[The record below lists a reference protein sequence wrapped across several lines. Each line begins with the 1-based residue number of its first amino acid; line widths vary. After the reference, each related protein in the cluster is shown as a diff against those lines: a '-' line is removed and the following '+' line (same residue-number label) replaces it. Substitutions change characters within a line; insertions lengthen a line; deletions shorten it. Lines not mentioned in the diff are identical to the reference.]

1 MFVLYECERECNRE
15 GKLFGRTNKKEKE
28 KKGTKLK
35 QLFDVNVGLKSVRSY
50 AVSVAVC
57 SLLLSA
63 FFLYLL
69 VCGLR
74 IKLETWQ
81 CIYREQPSPLCPLS
95 VGSPCSAVLLARRL
109 LLLPLG
115 QSITLQVGNKVVKT
129 NGLRDKM
136 RLLKLHVCKLTC
148 CVTVCVCVCASLWVY
163 GCSSVLVYLALPA
176 NQNGS

>member
-1 MFVLYECERECNRE
+1 ML
-15 GKLFGRTNKKEKE
+15 
-28 KKGTKLK
+28 
-35 QLFDVNVGLKSVRSY
+35 GLSPSVSI
-50 AVSVAVC
+50 VVC
-57 SLLLSA
+57 SLLSA
-63 FFLYLL
+63 FILYLF

-81 CIYREQPSPLCPLS
+81 CIYREQPSPLCPPS
-95 VGSPCSAVLLARRL
+95 VCSRSLAVLLARRL

-136 RLLKLHVCKLTC
+136 RLLKLHVCNLTC
-148 CVTVCVCVCASLWVY
+148 CVTVCVGVCVCAVCMCAAVWVC